1 MSKAGAKP
9 NLGVHFKESKKK
21 RKKISVEH
29 LVQKPSPYPTL
40 VIPLGNDGSVNHAI
54 CVVDDLI
61 FDSTQQFALK
71 LCHKSFH
78 WIAGE
83 LGSNKHVLGAIR
95 FHRPV
100 HSWLGTIERQ
110 IEKHPTI

>member
-9 NLGVHFKESKKK
+9 NLGVHFEESEKK

-40 VIPLGNDGSVNHAI
+40 VIPLGNDGSVNHSI

-110 IEKHPTI
+110 IEKHPSI